1 MRRAEEWEF
10 LVSQCEFCSPEL
22 PKIRMPRHLRET
34 YIRRV
39 GDAVNI
45 MIPFQV
51 GGDLGFNLLGISLQV
66 SSCRVA

>member
-1 MRRAEEWEF
+1 MGR
-10 LVSQCEFCSPEL
+10 VSQLRNGSSLSHNVNSWSPEL

-51 GGDLGFNLLGISLQV
+51 GG
-66 SSCRVA
+66 

>member
-1 MRRAEEWEF
+1 MDFLGGQAGVCVRR
-10 LVSQCEFCSPEL
+10 VSQVTNGSSLPHCHDVNSWSPEL

-51 GGDLGFNLLGISLQV
+51 GG
-66 SSCRVA
+66 

>member
-1 MRRAEEWEF
+1 MDF
-10 LVSQCEFCSPEL
+10 LGGQAGVCIGVGGVSQLGNGTSLSHNINFWSPEL

-34 YIRRV
+34 YIRCV

-51 GGDLGFNLLGISLQV
+51 GG
-66 SSCRVA
+66 